1 MPAMDTVS
9 GAVLVVVLL
18 AALVAAR
25 LVYRS
30 QRQRRQRP
38 RRTAA
43 GSGLGRASERSD
55 MRAYDDPSTLNDAVA
70 RVRHPSPAAP
80 LPDRSP
86 PGARRKP

>member
-25 LVYRS
+25 LVYRRQRQ
-30 QRQRRQRP
+30 QRQRA
-38 RRTAA
+38 RRSAA
-43 GSGLGRASERSD
+43 GSGLGRVSERSD

-70 RVRHPSPAAP
+70 RTKRASPAVP
-80 LPDRSP
+80 PPDRNP
-86 PGARRKP
+86 PGVRRQP

>member
-9 GAVLVVVLL
+9 GTVLVVVLL
-18 AALVAAR
+18 VALVAAR

-38 RRTAA
+38 RRTAE
-43 GSGLGRASERSD
+43 GGGLGRVSERSD

-70 RVRHPSPAAP
+70 RIRRPPPAEPS
-80 LPDRSP
+80 PDRSP